1 MMVLGCTLSERYSVM
16 ASSCAHHCQ
25 AIPCHSERGSERE
38 DIRERYRQ
46 ANLDKLSVQNTIAC
60 LFLWKNAHHTVK
72 AQAWH
77 AQFARQAQSA
87 LSLTSI

>member
-1 MMVLGCTLSERYSVM
+1 MMVLGCTLSKRYSVM

-46 ANLDKLSVQNTIAC
+46 ANLDKLSVQNTNAC
-60 LFLWKNAHHTVK
+60 LFFFFKNAHHTVK
-72 AQAWH
+72 VQAIAGH
-77 AQFARQAQSA
+77 AQLA